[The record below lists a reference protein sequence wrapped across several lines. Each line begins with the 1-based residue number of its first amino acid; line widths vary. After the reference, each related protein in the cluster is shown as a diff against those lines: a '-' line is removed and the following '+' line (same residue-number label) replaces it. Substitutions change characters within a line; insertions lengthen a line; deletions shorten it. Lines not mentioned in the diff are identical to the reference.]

1 MVAQSY
7 VLLLPMISDR
17 KFYLNAKM
25 KSKLYTFPLKGQ
37 FLYGK
42 EGTKI
47 PSAAKLTPT
56 KDAEVCGKNQL
67 FDETLTVNPKNR
79 GVANVVLWVFKPKA
93 IHDDYKKAAKDIIK
107 LDNIGCRFEPH
118 VLAVRTG
125 QTLEIGNSDT
135 IGHNSKVDFLKNLQ
149 VNPIIPAGGKVE
161 VKPTKAEPI
170 PINVSCSI
178 HPWMNARVLV
188 QDHPYMVVTD
198 ADGKFELKNLPAG
211 KLTLK
216 VWHEPKY
223 IPVANIDGKDVK
235 WGRGGRYKIEL
246 KDGEVQDHTYILDP
260 KTIAAK

>member
-1 MVAQSY
+1 MKTLTTCFLIICGLSLTALPAKAQW
-7 VLLLPMISDR
+7 
-17 KFYLNAKM
+17 A
-25 KSKLYTFPLKGQ
+25 TLKGQ

-56 KDAEVCGKNQL
+56 KDVEVCGKHQL

-79 GVANVVLWVFKPKA
+79 GIANVVIWAFKPKK
-93 IHDDYKKAAKDIIK
+93 IHPDFKATAEDIIK

-118 VLAVRTG
+118 VLAVRAG

-135 IGHNSKVDFLKNLQ
+135 VGHNSKVDFIRNIA
-149 VNPIIPAGGKVE
+149 VNPIIPAAGKVP

-170 PINVSCSI
+170 PVTVSCSI
-178 HPWMNARVLV
+178 HPWMTARVIV
-188 QDHPYMVVTD
+188 QDHPYMAVTD

-223 IPVANIDGKDVK
+223 VQAANVDGKDVK
-235 WGRGGRYKIEL
+235 WSKGRYRIEI
-246 KDGEVQDHTYILDP
+246 KDGQDQEHTYILDP
-260 KTIAAK
+260 KTLSK